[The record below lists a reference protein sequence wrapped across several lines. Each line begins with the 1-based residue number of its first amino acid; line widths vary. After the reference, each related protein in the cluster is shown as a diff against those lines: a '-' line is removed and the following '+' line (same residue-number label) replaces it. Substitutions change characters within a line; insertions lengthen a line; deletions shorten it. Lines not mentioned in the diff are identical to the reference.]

1 MVFKTKLRKR
11 VLIVHGIQRWGIN
24 TLTKCIIMY
33 VSGTKCILAPV
44 FAFSAFLG
52 CILPLCRLRY
62 TYISVAVIC
71 GKTAVTWFA
80 ASTNQR
86 RSAFSIPHFT
96 FCIPHSAIPHF
107 TNTLGLVIER
117 SLVLLP
123 ARALSSHRSRSTRF
137 TYPSAVGKS
146 STGLYGWG

>member
-1 MVFKTKLRKR
+1 VFDFRYFSIFHLKWCKTNTLRKR
-11 VLIVHGIQRWGIN
+11 VLIVHDIQRWGIN

-33 VSGTKCILAPV
+33 VSDTRCILASV

-62 TYISVAVIC
+62 IYITVAVIC

-86 RSAFSIPHFT
+86 RSAFSILHFT
-96 FCIPHSAIPHF
+96 FRIPHSAIPHF
-107 TNTLGLVIER
+107 THTR
-117 SLVLLP
+117 S
-123 ARALSSHRSRSTRF
+123 HQCDQGT
-137 TYPSAVGKS
+137 
-146 STGLYGWG
+146 